1 MALKHQIQ
9 IAAKEFGVRTPEDWQ
24 EVRVEW
30 IRGVH
35 GCGPQ
40 TIDHLRMYLAAR
52 GMTLKD
58 DATPEFWQKNLSA
71 ARIGGAQISAS
82 DLAVS
87 LPFTILV
94 DTKEQ
99 QPFTFQGF
107 GADADQDHRP
117 LLVPI
122 EYKDLG
128 PTHGDYAIKGMDD
141 CFIERKGI
149 GDAHGTFL
157 SHGERGE
164 RWEATLEFLAGCK
177 TSAVVIE
184 CSFYTLLQTVQA
196 RGTRSLNTLQRTL
209 HRQVLAWEQDYRVP
223 FIFCD
228 KRRMAES
235 TALQLMRR
243 HWRKA
248 QEKSD
253 KTIQEARRDAD
264 AALAA
269 L

>member
-1 MALKHQIQ
+1 MALEHLIQ
-9 IAAKEFGVRTPEDWQ
+9 KAAEAYGVRTPEDWQ

-30 IRGVH
+30 IRSIP
-35 GCGPQ
+35 GCGSS
-40 TIDHLRMYLAAR
+40 TVDHLRMYLAAR
-52 GMTLKD
+52 GLTLKD
-58 DATPEFWQKNLSA
+58 DATPEFWQRNLSA
-71 ARIGGAQISAS
+71 ARIAGQVAET
-82 DLAVS
+82 DTAVT

-107 GADADQDHRP
+107 AADADQKHAP
-117 LLVPI
+117 LLIPV
-122 EYKDLG
+122 EYVDMG
-128 PTHGDYAIKGMDD
+128 PTHGDYGIKGFDN

-157 SHGERGE
+157 AHGERRE

-177 TSAVVIE
+177 TAAVVVE
-184 CSFYTLLQTVQA
+184 CSFYTMLRTVQA
-196 RGTRSLNTLQRTL
+196 RGSRDLRTLQRTL

-223 FIFCD
+223 FHFCD
-228 KRRMAES
+228 NRRFAES
-235 TALQLMRR
+235 TTLQLMRR

-248 QEKSD
+248 QMSTEK
-253 KTIQEARRDAD
+253 TLRDAQRDED